1 MQQNNRTN
9 AKTFL
14 RETIAYDP
22 QNICKMS
29 FGLTD
34 VICDTPF
41 NDSFKEKLGKVQY
54 SATLTIMGA
63 IKGTSRLLGNVCI
76 KNLVLNLIAVKVV
89 P

>member
-1 MQQNNRTN
+1 MQILFLGKQLLTIC
-9 AKTFL
+9 KTFGRCHL
-14 RETIAYDP
+14 D
-22 QNICKMS
+22 
-29 FGLTD
+29 FTD
-34 VICDTPF
+34 VICDNPF

-76 KNLVLNLIAVKVV
+76 KNLVLNLIAIKVV